1 MPTAVS
7 GAKKDSLILGK
18 IYEFH
23 QMHKMEID
31 SLQDNVYAKIR
42 YNVEKRNAIIWLIPS
57 MYVLA
62 KDPREYIR
70 ESYSDVIFINEKDFV
85 VKDQV
90 VTGTIHRNRRAMDV
104 IVDFNTP
111 KLYEIALYDDYM
123 LSPFNRINRMY
134 YRYKQYRQSD
144 GNTRLEFR
152 PKLYNTQLVNGYA
165 IVETETGRILKT
177 VISGEFDMLSFYSE
191 VNQGDDG
198 PLALMPTNCTTATTF
213 KFMGNRVSTVFNSM
227 YHQPYTLPDSIDEK
241 QSKELMNSL
250 RPIPLSESDKRIYE
264 AREQKEREAEEAAAA
279 DTTEHKENKWKH
291 FWWDIVGDN
300 LVTPLAAESKDK
312 VTEFR
317 LSPIIN
323 PLNIRYSGSKGISY
337 KMDLRFRYRFNEHR
351 YLSLDPMFG
360 YNFKQKQ
367 FYFTIPLRMTYNPK
381 RNGYAQITW
390 GNNRISNSTVLD
402 QINHEHGDTIS
413 FDDVPDA
420 NQFIDNYVELK
431 NNIMI
436 VDWLDI
442 ETRLMYHQRTP
453 LNKDLMKQY
462 NMPERYRTFAPAV
475 ELKFSPWYDRGPV
488 ITVDY
493 ERSIKNVLQ
502 SNIQYERW
510 EFDAQWKKKIVGLR
524 FLNLRMGY
532 GFYTDRSDNF
542 FMNYSNFYD
551 NNLPE
556 GWEDNW
562 SGNFQ
567 LLDSRVYN
575 ESNFYY
581 RNNISY
587 ESPLLFA
594 TWLPYIGKYIEKERL
609 YFSNVIVQHARPYFE
624 LGYGL
629 TNRYVSLGLFASFYN
644 VSFQEI
650 GVTFDFELFKR
661 W

>member
-7 GAKKDSLILGK
+7 GAKKDSLILEK

-111 KLYEIALYDDYM
+111 KLYKIALYDDYM

-213 KFMGNRVSTVFNSM
+213 RFMGNRVSTVFNSM

-264 AREQKEREAEEAAAA
+264 AQEQKEREAEEAAAA

-312 VTEFR
+312 DTEFR

-542 FMNYSNFYD
+542 FMDYSNFYD

-556 GWEDNW
+556 GWEDHW